1 MKNKIQPLGKLELEI
16 MKVIWEHHDVS
27 VADVLSALQKVKY
40 LHHNTV
46 MTVMNRLVQKGILD
60 RYARDGRTQGYRAKV
75 SQKEVTDM
83 YLKNVTEQLF
93 DGSTPQMIAAFFG
106 LGKPSPVQL
115 SKLQKMVD
123 EIKEENK

>member
-1 MKNKIQPLGKLELEI
+1 MKNKLQPLGKLELDI
-16 MKVIWEHHDVS
+16 MKVIWERHDVS
-27 VADVLSALQKVKY
+27 VADVLGTLQKVKD

-46 MTVMNRLVQKGILD
+46 MTVMNRLVQKGILE
-60 RYARDGRTQGYRAKV
+60 RYARDGRTQGYRPRV

-83 YLKNVTEQLF
+83 YLKDVTEQLF
-93 DGSTPQMIAAFFG
+93 DGSTPQAIAAFLG